1 MLNVTF
7 SIRSVLTFYDG
18 LLVIRSA
25 MSRRSPTRLIV
36 GVIIFIIAA
45 VAIRYFS
52 GSLMDGLRSLHESG
66 GPAH

>member
-1 MLNVTF
+1 MTF
-7 SIRSVLTFYDG
+7 SLRSVLTFYSG
-18 LLVIRSA
+18 GP

-52 GSLMDGLRSLHESG
+52 GSLMEGLRSLHGAG

>member
-1 MLNVTF
+1 
-7 SIRSVLTFYDG
+7 
-18 LLVIRSA
+18 

-45 VAIRYFS
+45 VGIRYFS
-52 GSLMDGLRSLHESG
+52 GSLMEGLRSLHGAG